1 MGKSNA
7 PDWINSSDRVVEV
20 LIPFIEEIISTE
32 EFLLV
37 GESYGGYLARG
48 ILTKLFERV
57 NGLLLVCP
65 VVVAEPEKRI
75 LPDKQVILQ
84 DEELLNKLTST
95 EEAFCELAVIA
106 NEYTY
111 KRFQEEIKP

>member
-65 VVVAEPEKRI
+65 VVVAEPEKGSFQI
-75 LPDKQVILQ
+75 
-84 DEELLNKLTST
+84 NK
-95 EEAFCELAVIA
+95 
-106 NEYTY
+106 
-111 KRFQEEIKP
+111 